1 MFDFVDCFS
10 FRHQSWQTL
19 IQRMQ
24 FLDGLQP
31 SQANQ
36 PSIVTASKLREG
48 LQGRWFTNEEQLK
61 TFRKKSQQ
69 PNLRISFAII
79 NFQNFYLLFF
89 SLMLYLLFRFWRKSF
104 FLFYFRMQ
112 KPGLDEREY
121 LMRITKFW
129 ILNFFQ
135 FYFWTLAKKAS
146 RKTGGKIINY

>member
-1 MFDFVDCFS
+1 MFFFS
-10 FRHQSWQTL
+10 
-19 IQRMQ
+19 
-24 FLDGLQP
+24 
-31 SQANQ
+31 
-36 PSIVTASKLREG
+36 ASKLANINSKNAISWWASTKPSQPTIHRHS
-48 LQGRWFTNEEQLK
+48 LKTQGRVARKVVHKWRATQDISKKNLNNPISEFHLPSLISK
-61 TFRKKSQQ
+61 TFIYSS
-69 PNLRISFAII
+69 SFWCYICYFVFGG
-79 NFQNFYLLFF
+79 NH
-89 SLMLYLLFRFWRKSF
+89 F

>member
-1 MFDFVDCFS
+1 MGFNQAKPTNHPSSQPQNSGKGCKEGGS
-10 FRHQSWQTL
+10 QMKSNSRH
-19 IQRMQ
+19 
-24 FLDGLQP
+24 F
-31 SQANQ
+31 
-36 PSIVTASKLREG
+36 E
-48 LQGRWFTNEEQLK
+48 
-61 TFRKKSQQ
+61 KKSQQ

-89 SLMLYLLFRFWRKSF
+89 SLILYLLFRFWRKSF